1 MKLIKF
7 SAGWCQ
13 PCKRLQAVLD
23 AMDVPYQ
30 CDGVDIDK
38 DPAKAAQYGIRGVPT
53 VVLVDAEG
61 VEQKRFV
68 GTKSQSQIQE
78 WLDE

>member
-7 SAGWCQ
+7 GAAWCK
-13 PCKRLQAVLD
+13 PCKRLQTVLD
-23 AMDVPYQ
+23 SMETPYPVHI
-30 CDGVDIDK
+30 VDIDS
-38 DPAKAAQYGIRGVPT
+38 DPAKAALYGIRGVPT
-53 VVLVDAEG
+53 TLLVDDEG

-68 GTKSQSQIQE
+68 GIGSVAQIQE